1 MVHSKDATLNN
12 SHVPGPDSM
21 MPEGKKKIR
30 ERNLKMFH
38 KIHFYSTWSYKSL
51 VLLVHLKSSL

>member
-21 MPEGKKKIR
+21 MPEGKKKNQG
-30 ERNLKMFH
+30 EKFKNVSQNTFL
-38 KIHFYSTWSYKSL
+38 FYL
-51 VLLVHLKSSL
+51 VL